1 MMQHAILTL
10 KTSCLLFRDSIRTPS
25 LTLTLS
31 CPQVCA
37 TDPDLGRNGQ
47 VVYDVQ
53 RANTSDELG
62 RPLPLP
68 FSIET
73 QSGLL
78 LVVDSP
84 LTEDRYTLL
93 VEAADQPANPSERR
107 AALAVATIDV
117 VRGRQAGER
126 ATPGF
131 LGAPYVF
138 WVGGN
143 VAVGTTVG
151 LVRVKNI
158 DKKHALY
165 DLLHSYRAGGK
176 FVK

>member
-1 MMQHAILTL
+1 ML
-10 KTSCLLFRDSIRTPS
+10 
-25 LTLTLS
+25 
-31 CPQVCA
+31 QVSA

-47 VVYDVQ
+47 VVFDVQ

-68 FSIET
+68 FSIES

-84 LTEDRYTLL
+84 LLEDRYTLL

-117 VRGRQAGER
+117 MRGRQSSVSGER
-126 ATPGF
+126 GVPAF
-131 LGAPYVF
+131 VGAPYVF

-143 VAVGTTVG
+143 MPVGTTVG

-158 DKKHALY
+158 DKKIALY

-176 FVK
+176 FYKIISNYL